1 MRDYVFAFEGA
12 TEELASPPLAALR
25 ALHGAGV
32 LLSRAGWE
40 ALPVATRQALARA
53 GAEERVDAP
62 GVHRLLVA
70 APVTEVKLL
79 PAEEEPDPRSPP
91 PQLGGAFGPG
101 RSPSP
106 ELWQRLRSLD
116 RWAMSRLAQNPRL
129 LHRLLDELA
138 RRPGL
143 PPIRRPAS
151 FTGVVAHAEVQLTE
165 DVIRR
170 LRTPAPPDGATLHLA
185 RAAGVRAARRTQE
198 LIEVGGD
205 DPIGPVELAA
215 TERRATNAVVVVW
228 QGHAST
234 LGGRF
239 SRAASL
245 LAVSTAAAALYD
257 LVVDGSEPGA
267 IAIQNTRLAEER
279 WLADDPDE
287 TTLV

>member
-1 MRDYVFAFEGA
+1 MRDYLFAFEGA
-12 TEELASPPLAALR
+12 TEELTSPPLAALR

-62 GVHRLLVA
+62 SVRRLLDA

-79 PAEEEPDPRSPP
+79 PAEEDPDPRAPP
-91 PQLGGAFGPG
+91 SQLGGALGPG

-106 ELWQRLRSLD
+106 ELWERLRPLD
-116 RWAMSRLAQNPRL
+116 RYAMSRLAQNPRL

-143 PPIRRPAS
+143 PPIRRPTS
-151 FTGVVAHAEVQLTE
+151 FTGVVAHAEVQLTDE
-165 DVIRR
+165 VIRR
-170 LRTPAPPDGATLHLA
+170 LRFPTQPEGAAFHLA
-185 RAAGVRAARRTQE
+185 RAAGVRAARRTHE
-198 LIEVGGD
+198 LLEVGGD

-215 TERRATNAVVVVW
+215 TERRGANAVIVVW

-257 LVVDGSEPGA
+257 LVVDWFEPGA
-267 IAIQNTRLAEER
+267 IAVQNTRLMEER
-279 WLADDPDE
+279 WLADDQDE